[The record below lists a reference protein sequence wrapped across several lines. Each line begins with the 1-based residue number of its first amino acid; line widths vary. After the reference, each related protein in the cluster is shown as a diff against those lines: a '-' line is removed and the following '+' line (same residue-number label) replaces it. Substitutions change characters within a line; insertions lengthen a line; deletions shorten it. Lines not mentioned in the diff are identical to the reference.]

1 MDGGVTKVL
10 VSGGGGF
17 VMANFI
23 RHWLEADPKHLVVA
37 LDASPLDDAARAYL
51 ATVTD
56 RLQFIT
62 ADVTAPETWAKLPG
76 DFDCVVHG
84 AAITPHAFTDK
95 DGKRH
100 EPERENPVRVLN
112 ANIMG
117 TARAL
122 DWARGLK
129 GLKRFVYISTGSV
142 YADTVPEQEK
152 NFFPL
157 PEDGYL
163 GPTALYDV
171 SKYSSELIALRFKQL
186 YDLDLAI
193 VRLSSV
199 FGPMDRQTPARGTK
213 NLCNYVTN
221 AAAQGRALTA
231 DSDRAVGDYVYAPDV
246 ADGIC
251 RLLLVPRAALKHDV
265 YNLAQGET
273 SSVRDL
279 VALAAKYA
287 PGFKLEIVPAAKAEM
302 QTVPDRQTGKWA
314 AYDISRA
321 AKDLGWRPR
330 ALGANMA
337 DYIAWLRNN
346 KEAQGRL

>member
-1 MDGGVTKVL
+1 MDGGMKVL

-17 VMANFI
+17 VMANFL
-23 RHWLEADPKHLVVA
+23 RHWLEADPKHQAVA
-37 LDASPLDDAARAYL
+37 IDASPQDAVAQAYF
-51 ATVTD
+51 APVAG

-62 ADVTAPETWAKLPG
+62 GDVTNPETWAKLPG
-76 DFDCVVHG
+76 DFDYVVHG
-84 AAITPHAFTDK
+84 AAVTPHAFTDK

-100 EPERENPVRVLN
+100 EPERENPVHVLN
-112 ANIMG
+112 VNIMG

-129 GLKRFVYISTGSV
+129 NLKRFVYVSTGSV
-142 YADTVPEQEK
+142 YADAVPEQET

-157 PEDGYL
+157 PEDGYI
-163 GPTALYDV
+163 GPNALYDV
-171 SKYSSELIALRFKQL
+171 SKYSSELIARRFKQL

-199 FGPMDRQTPARGTK
+199 FGPMDRQTAARGTK

-231 DSDRAVGDYVYAPDV
+231 DSDEAVGDYVYSPDV
-246 ADGIC
+246 ADGIR
-251 RLLLVPRAALKHDV
+251 RLLLAPKSRLRHDV

-273 SSVRDL
+273 STVRDL
-279 VALAAKYA
+279 VNLATKVV
-287 PGFKLEIVPAAKAEM
+287 PGFRLEIVPAAKAEM
-302 QTVPDRQTGKWA
+302 QTVPDRKTGKWA

-321 AKDLGWRPR
+321 AQDIDWRPR
-330 ALGANMA
+330 ALSATIA
-337 DYIAWLRNN
+337 DYIGWLRTS
-346 KEAQGRL
+346 KQA

>member
-1 MDGGVTKVL
+1 
-10 VSGGGGF
+10 
-17 VMANFI
+17 MANFL
-23 RHWLEADPKHLVVA
+23 RRWLEADPKHQAVA
-37 LDASPLDDAARAYL
+37 LDASPLDAMAEAYF
-51 ATVTD
+51 APVAD
-56 RLQFIT
+56 RLEFRVG
-62 ADVTAPETWAKLPG
+62 DVTQPETWARLPG
-76 DFDCVVHG
+76 DFDHVVHG
-84 AAITPHAFTDK
+84 AAVTPHAFTDP

-129 GLKRFVYISTGSV
+129 NLKRFVYVSTGSV
-142 YADTVPEQEK
+142 YADAVPAQEK
-152 NFFPL
+152 EFFPL

-171 SKYSSELIALRFKQL
+171 SKYSSELIALRFKQI
-186 YDLDLAI
+186 YALDLAI

-213 NLCNYVTN
+213 NLCNYITN
-221 AAAQGRALTA
+221 AAALGRALTV
-231 DSDRAVGDYVYAPDV
+231 DSDQAVGDYVYAPDV

-251 RLLLVPRAALKHDV
+251 RLLLARRDAVKHDV

-273 SSVRDL
+273 STVRDL
-279 VALAAKYA
+279 ADLAAKTA
-287 PGFKLEIVPAAKAEM
+287 PGFKLEIVTAAKAEM
-302 QTVPDRQTGKWA
+302 QTMPDRRTGKWA

-321 AKDLGWRPR
+321 AADLGWRPR
-330 ALGANMA
+330 ALAITIA
-337 DYIAWLRNN
+337 DYIAWLRNSRQ
-346 KEAQGRL
+346 AQGRV

>member
-1 MDGGVTKVL
+1 MKVL

-17 VMANFI
+17 VMANFL
-23 RHWLEADPKHLVVA
+23 RHWLEADPNHQAVA
-37 LDASPLDDAARAYL
+37 LDFSPQDAVAKEWFAPV
-51 ATVTD
+51 AA

-62 ADVTAPETWAKLPG
+62 GDVTDPQTWAKLPT
-76 DFDCVVHG
+76 DFDYVVHG

-112 ANIMG
+112 TNIMG
-117 TARAL
+117 TAQAL
-122 DWARGLK
+122 DWVRGLK
-129 GLKRFVYISTGSV
+129 NLKRVVYVSTGSV
-142 YADTVPEQEK
+142 YVDDVEAQKK

-157 PEDGYL
+157 PEDGYI
-163 GPTALYDV
+163 GPTGLYDV
-171 SKYSSELIALRFKQL
+171 SKYSSELIALRFKTL

-199 FGPMDRQTPARGTK
+199 FGPMDRQTAARGTK

-231 DSDRAVGDYVYAPDV
+231 DSDQAVGDYVYAPDV
-246 ADGIC
+246 ADGIL
-251 RLLLVPRAALKHDV
+251 RLLLAPKDKVRHDV

-273 SSVRDL
+273 STVRDL
-279 VALAAKYA
+279 VDLATKAV
-287 PGFKLEIVPAAKAEM
+287 PGFRLEIVPTAKAEM
-302 QTVPDRQTGKWA
+302 QTVPDRKTGKWA

-321 AKDLGWRPR
+321 ARDLDWRPK

-337 DYIAWLRNN
+337 DYIGWLRQHARP
-346 KEAQGRL
+346 EGRR